1 MCDTQV
7 DAAQFTARTGTLPTP
22 RTAETMTLQ
31 GNYEQIALKDY
42 AERAYLDAL
51 SSRLRLAPALKAEL
65 DRAAQAPA

>member
-31 GNYEQIALKDY
+31 GNYEQIALKD
-42 AERAYLDAL
+42 
-51 SSRLRLAPALKAEL
+51 
-65 DRAAQAPA
+65 